1 VTCPRIRYIQGLSGT
16 ETVIKNRLAPV
27 IMRFAGLFVV
37 CLLPLLASAK
47 DEKKEDVGT
56 VIGIDLGT
64 TYSCVGV
71 FKNGRVEIIANDQGN
86 RITPSYVAFTP
97 DGERLIGDA
106 AKNQLTTNPENTV
119 FDAKRMIG
127 REWTD
132 KAVQSD
138 IKYFPFK
145 VINKNDKPHIQVD
158 TKDGEKV
165 FAAEEISS
173 MVLQKMKEVAEAFLG
188 TKVTHAVVTVPAYF
202 NDAQR
207 QATKDAGTISGM
219 TVMRIINEPTAAAIA
234 YGLDKKEG
242 EKNVLVFDLGG
253 GTFDVSLLT
262 IDNGVFEVVSTN
274 GDTHL
279 GGEDFDQRVMEHFIK
294 LYKKKKGKDLRKD
307 ARAVQKLRREV
318 EKAKRALSA
327 SHQVR
332 VEVESLFEG
341 EDFSETLTRAK
352 FEELNMDLFRSTM
365 KPVQK
370 VMEDADMQKKD
381 IDEIVLVG
389 GSTRIPKIQQLV
401 KEYFNGKEPSR
412 GINPDEAVAYGAA
425 VQAGVLS
432 GAQEG
437 LNDIVLLDVNPL
449 TMGIETVG
457 GVMTKLIG
465 RNTVIPTKKSQI
477 FSTAA
482 DNQNTVTI
490 QVYEGER
497 PMTKDNHQLGKFDL
511 TGIPPAPRGVPQIE
525 VTFEIDANGILQVS
539 AEDKGTGNK
548 EKITI
553 TNDQNRLTPEDIEK
567 MIQDAEMFADE
578 DAKLKARV
586 ESRNELESYAYSLK
600 TQIKDKDKL
609 GSKISDEDK
618 EAIETAVEAKIS
630 WLEENQ
636 EAEAEDYKAQK
647 KELEDT
653 VNPIISKLYAQG
665 GGPPPGGDDDEDDV
679 DKDEL

>member
-1 VTCPRIRYIQGLSGT
+1 M
-16 ETVIKNRLAPV
+16 K
-27 IMRFAGLFVV
+27 F
-37 CLLPLLASAK
+37 LPLLSVLLTGAVLGS
-47 DEKKEDVGT
+47 DDKKEADIGT

-86 RITPSYVAFTP
+86 RITPSYVAFTA

-127 REWTD
+127 RDWTD

-145 VINKNDKPHIQVD
+145 VVEKQEKPHIKVETSQ
-158 TKDGEKV
+158 GEKT
-165 FAAEEISS
+165 FAAEEISA
-173 MVLQKMKEVAEAFLG
+173 MVLIKMKETAEAYLG
-188 TKVTHAVVTVPAYF
+188 KKVTHAVVTVPAYF

-207 QATKDAGTISGM
+207 QATKDAGTIAGLN
-219 TVMRIINEPTAAAIA
+219 VMRIINEPTAAAIA
-234 YGLDKKEG
+234 YGMDKKEG

-262 IDNGVFEVVSTN
+262 IDNGVFEVVATN

-294 LYKKKKGKDLRKD
+294 LYKKKKGKDLRKNV
-307 ARAVQKLRREV
+307 RAVQKLRREV

-327 SHQVR
+327 AHQVR
-332 VEVESLFEG
+332 VEVESLIDG

-352 FEELNMDLFRSTM
+352 FEELNMDLFRGTL

-370 VMEDADMQKKD
+370 VLEDADLTKKD

-389 GSTRIPKIQQLV
+389 GSTRIPKVQSLV
-401 KEYFNGKEPSR
+401 KEFFNGKEPSR

-432 GAQEG
+432 GEQDTG
-437 LNDIVLLDVNPL
+437 DLVLLDVNPL

-457 GVMTKLIG
+457 GVMTKLIS

-490 QVYEGER
+490 QVFEGER
-497 PMTKDNHQLGKFDL
+497 PMTKDNHLLGKFDL
-511 TGIPPAPRGVPQIE
+511 TNIPPAPRGVPQIE

-553 TNDQNRLTPEDIEK
+553 TNDQNRLTPEDIER
-567 MIQDAEMFADE
+567 MINDAEKFADE
-578 DAKLKARV
+578 DAKLKGRV
-586 ESRNELESYAYSLK
+586 EARNELESYAYSLK
-600 TQIKDKDKL
+600 NQIGDKEKL
-609 GSKISDEDK
+609 GGKLSDEEK
-618 EAIETAVEAKIS
+618 EKIEEIVNEKIS

-636 EAEAEDYKAQK
+636 EAEAEELKAQK
-647 KELEDT
+647 KEMEDI
-653 VNPIISKLYAQG
+653 VQPIIAKLYQG
-665 GGPPPGGDDDEDDV
+665 AGGAPPGEDEAGDEDEEM
-679 DKDEL
+679 KDEL